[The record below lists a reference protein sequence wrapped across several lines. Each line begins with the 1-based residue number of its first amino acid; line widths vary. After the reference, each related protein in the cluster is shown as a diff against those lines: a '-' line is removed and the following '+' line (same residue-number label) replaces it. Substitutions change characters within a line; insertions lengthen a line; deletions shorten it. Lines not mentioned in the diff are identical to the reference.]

1 METPQG
7 LYYTKDH
14 EWAKLDGDVA
24 TIGITEYAQ
33 GELGDV
39 VFVELPAIGK
49 KVEMGGAFGTIEAV
63 KAVADLYAPLSG
75 SIVAVNSALENSPE
89 LVNQSPYGDGWMVK
103 INISDKSEIDKLM
116 NADVI
121 PKRLAV
127 LRDGLFQIGENIR
140 AVIFSHGHLDHIGA
154 AAILL
159 KKLDNPNIIGRPLT
173 MEMIKHRVEDHDR
186 GSSKKLKIKM

>member
-103 INISDKSEIDKLM
+103 IKISNKSEIDKLM
-116 NADVI
+116 NADQYAKMLEGI
-121 PKRLAV
+121 
-127 LRDGLFQIGENIR
+127 
-140 AVIFSHGHLDHIGA
+140 SH
-154 AAILL
+154 
-159 KKLDNPNIIGRPLT
+159 
-173 MEMIKHRVEDHDR
+173 
-186 GSSKKLKIKM
+186 